1 MIEVLMLNHLSRELD
16 IPVYAEVP
24 EDKPERYVVIKKA
37 DYHKKDFL
45 RCSMMLARS
54 YGPTLLAAAEL
65 SSQVEKAMYSII
77 RDPRVSGCYCTGN
90 YNFTDEETK
99 QYRYQAVFDIYHF

>member
-1 MIEVLMLNHLSRELD
+1 MIEILMLNHLTRELNV
-16 IPVYAEVP
+16 PVHTEVP

-37 DYHKKDFL
+37 DYHREDFL

-65 SSQVEKAMYSII
+65 SDRVEQAMTSIL
-77 RDPRVSGCYCTGN
+77 RDPRISGCHCTGN